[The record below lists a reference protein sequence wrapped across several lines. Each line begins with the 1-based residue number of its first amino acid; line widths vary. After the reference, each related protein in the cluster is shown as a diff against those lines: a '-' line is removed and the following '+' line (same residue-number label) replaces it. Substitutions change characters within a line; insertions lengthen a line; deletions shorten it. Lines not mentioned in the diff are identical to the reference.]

1 MNIMRR
7 NLLLLAFALLA
18 FGARAQQ
25 YPYQNTALD
34 FETRAR
40 DLVSRMTAEEK
51 VSQMVNAAAGIERL
65 GVLPYDWWSEA
76 LHGIARNGRATVFP
90 QAIGM
95 AATWD
100 TTLVQRVASAI
111 GDEGRAKFNAA
122 QRAGNYVIYAGLTF
136 WTPNINIFRDP
147 RWGRGQETY
156 GEDPF
161 LTSRIGVAF
170 VKGLQGDNPRYLKA
184 AACAKHYAVHSGP
197 EGVRHSFDV
206 DPSKKDLYETYLPA
220 FEALVKEAK
229 VEAVM
234 GAYNRVYG
242 ESASGS
248 HFLLTELLR
257 DTWGFQGHVV
267 SDCGAIDDIWRTH
280 KIAPDAATA
289 SAIALKA
296 GLDLNCGSTY
306 KTLTEALQRGL
317 VTEDDID
324 RAMMRLVMT
333 KMKLGLFDPPSDN
346 PYNAIPESVVG
357 SPEHAALARQAAT
370 ESMVLLKND
379 NNLLPLKKDA
389 AKYFVTG
396 PYASDNFVL
405 MGNYYGVNGRMV
417 SFLEGITSKV
427 SLATKVEYR
436 YGIQPTVANVGR
448 GGGGGEVRS
457 SDATIVFIGLTGLM
471 EGEEG
476 DAIASSFSGDK
487 TTISL
492 PPHQIAFLQ
501 QLRDGSNGRPII
513 TVVTGGSAVDL
524 REVSR
529 LSDAVVLAWYPGQ
542 EGGAA
547 LADLLFGDQNFSGRL
562 PVTYPV
568 SDEVLP
574 AFDDYSMKGRTYK
587 YMTDGIMYP
596 FGYGLTYTTF
606 EYSNLKID
614 GKVDGKGPLTV
625 EVTLHNTGQREGE
638 EVVQL
643 YLSTPG
649 AGTLNPISSLVA
661 FGREKLA
668 PGAVKTMRFVIPA
681 SKLQTI
687 DLNGNPT
694 LLRGEYT
701 LTAAA
706 GAPGTRSDELGV
718 AHSSAKFTIKK

>member
-1 MNIMRR
+1 MGRIPF
-7 NLLLLAFALLA
+7 LLAFALLA

-40 DLVSRMTAEEK
+40 DLISRMTAEEK

-65 GVLPYDWWSEA
+65 GILPYDWWSEA
-76 LHGIARNGRATVFP
+76 LHGVARNGRATVFP

-100 TTLVQRVASAI
+100 TTLVRRVASAI

-122 QRAGNYVIYAGLTF
+122 QRTGNHVIYAGLTF

-170 VKGLQGDNPRYLKA
+170 VRGLQGDDPRYLKV

-197 EGVRHSFDV
+197 EGERHTFDAN
-206 DPSKKDLYETYLPA
+206 PSKKDLYETYLPA
-220 FEALVKEAK
+220 FEALVKEAG

-248 HFLLTELLR
+248 NFLLTELLR
-257 DTWGFQGHVV
+257 DRWGFRGHVV

-280 KIAPDAATA
+280 KLAPDAATA

-306 KTLTEALQRGL
+306 KSLAEALQRGL

-324 RAMMRLVMT
+324 WAMMRLVMT
-333 KMKLGLFDPPSDN
+333 KMKLGLFDPPSAN

-357 SPEHAALARQAAT
+357 SPEHIALARQAAA

-405 MGNYYGVNGRMV
+405 MGNYYGVSGRMV

-427 SLATKVEYR
+427 GLATKIEYR
-436 YGIQPTVANVGR
+436 YGIQPTTPNVGR
-448 GGGGGEVRS
+448 GGGSGEVRG

-501 QLRDGSNGRPII
+501 QLRDGSDGRPII
-513 TVVTGGSAVDL
+513 AVVTGGSAVDL

-547 LADLLFGDQNFSGRL
+547 LADLLFGDAGFSGRL
-562 PVTYPV
+562 PVTCPV
-568 SDEVLP
+568 SDGVLP

-587 YMTDGIMYP
+587 YMADGVMYP
-596 FGYGLTYTTF
+596 FGYGLTYTRF
-606 EYSNLKID
+606 EYSNLRIDGKID
-614 GKVDGKGPLTV
+614 GENPLTV
-625 EVTLHNTGQREGE
+625 EMTLRNTGEREGE

-643 YLSTPG
+643 YLSTPE
-649 AGTLNPISSLVA
+649 AGTFNPISTLVA

-668 PGAVKTMRFVIPA
+668 PGAVKTVRLV
-681 SKLQTI
+681 
-687 DLNGNPT
+687 
-694 LLRGEYT
+694 
-701 LTAAA
+701 
-706 GAPGTRSDELGV
+706 
-718 AHSSAKFTIKK
+718 